1 MSERNRL
8 SIMPVEDGDRKGQS
22 MPRRSTGQSL
32 VEMAL
37 IAPILFA
44 LLFAIVDLGYYIWGY
59 STLFSAARAGAEAAS
74 QLPPYQSRLAL
85 RAQGDPGWLDDPC
98 VNRIL
103 EVTNDS
109 TGFFPVD
116 VNQVTILYPNSADP
130 NPRRLGGVIEVQ
142 IDYVI
147 EPLTP
152 LVSFINTMLG
162 DNGTMRIKVTAQR
175 TIESLGNN
183 PNFANGIAC
192 TEPTP

>member
-1 MSERNRL
+1 
-8 SIMPVEDGDRKGQS
+8 

-85 RAQGDPGWLDDPC
+85 RAQGDPGWLNDPC
-98 VNRIL
+98 VQRIL

>member
-1 MSERNRL
+1 
-8 SIMPVEDGDRKGQS
+8 

-44 LLFAIVDLGYYIWGY
+44 LLFAIIDLGYYIWGY
-59 STLFSAARAGAEAAS
+59 STLFSAARAGAEVAS
-74 QLPPYQSRLAL
+74 QLPPYPSRLAL
-85 RAQGDPGWLDDPC
+85 RANNLLDEDEANDLDWLKDPC
-98 VNRIL
+98 VQRIL

-116 VNQVTILYPNSADP
+116 VDQVTILYPNSADP
-130 NPRRLGGVIEVQ
+130 NPRRLGSVIEVQ

-192 TEPTP
+192 TEPEP

>member
-1 MSERNRL
+1 
-8 SIMPVEDGDRKGQS
+8 
-22 MPRRSTGQSL
+22 MPRRSRGQSL

-44 LLFAIVDLGYYIWGY
+44 FLFAIIDLGYYIWGY
-59 STLFSAARAGAEAAS
+59 STLFSAARAGAEVAS
-74 QLPPYQSRLAL
+74 QLPPYPSRLEL
-85 RAQGDPGWLDDPC
+85 RSRGDPRWAEDPC
-98 VNRIL
+98 VQRIL

-109 TGFFPVD
+109 TGFFPV
-116 VNQVTILYPNSADP
+116 NAGQITIRYPNAASDP
-130 NPRRLGGVIEVQ
+130 NPRRLGGTIEVQ

-162 DNGTMRIKVTAQR
+162 DNGTMRIRVTAQR

-192 TEPTP
+192 TEPQP

>member
-1 MSERNRL
+1 MS
-8 SIMPVEDGDRKGQS
+8 
-22 MPRRSTGQSL
+22 RRSTGQSL

-37 IAPILFA
+37 IAPILLAF
-44 LLFAIVDLGYYIWGY
+44 LFAIVDLGYYIWGY
-59 STLFSAARAGAEAAS
+59 STLFSAARAGAEVAS
-74 QLPPYQSRLAL
+74 QLPPYPSRLAL
-85 RAQGDPGWLDDPC
+85 RGQGDARWANDPC
-98 VNRIL
+98 VQRIL

-109 TGFFPVD
+109 TGFFPV
-116 VNQVTILYPNSADP
+116 NASQVTILYPNTLDP
-130 NPRRLGGVIEVQ
+130 NPRRLGGTIEVQ

-162 DNGTMRIKVTAQR
+162 DNGTMRIRVTAQR

-192 TEPTP
+192 TEPQP